1 MIVPYR
7 SKDALI
13 FMKDNIST
21 PQPVPAY
28 QQPVAPGGYY
38 PPPQGQPPVGYYPPP
53 QGQQPAGLGGGLLNN
68 FLQIATA
75 PLRIFSGGLGG
86 RK

>member
-1 MIVPYR
+1 MWKVACLLLVAVVTIV
-7 SKDALI
+7 SAQ
-13 FMKDNIST
+13 

-75 PLRIFSGGLGG
+75 PLRIFSSALGG

>member
-1 MIVPYR
+1 MWKVTCLLLVAVVTLV
-7 SKDALI
+7 SAQ
-13 FMKDNIST
+13 

-38 PPPQGQPPVGYYPPP
+38 PPPQGQ
-53 QGQQPAGLGGGLLNN
+53 QSAGLGGGLLNN
-68 FLQIATA
+68 FLQIATT
-75 PLRIFSGGLGG
+75 PLRIFSSALGG